1 MNLYLPFTGPE
12 GKNEEKIYHSYYQW
26 VPFILTFQALLF
38 YTPHWIWKQLDGSH
52 LEKSIQGLEKW
63 ISENNL
69 QDETF
74 YLDLA
79 KHLKYLIK
87 DRSLMNR
94 NWAVKFFACEI
105 LNSLNVIAQIFL
117 IDSFLDGEFL
127 KYGTSVIKYHF
138 MDEQE
143 KRIDPMTK
151 VFPLMTKCTFNKY
164 GASGTIQNLD
174 ALCVLPINV
183 LNEKIY
189 IFLWFWLVFL
199 ATITGVHLLFKL
211 FTYLVPSF
219 YDR

>member
-1 MNLYLPFTGPE
+1 M
-12 GKNEEKIYHSYYQW
+12 
-26 VPFILTFQALLF
+26 
-38 YTPHWIWKQLDGSH
+38 
-52 LEKSIQGLEKW
+52 
-63 ISENNL
+63 
-69 QDETF
+69 
-74 YLDLA
+74 
-79 KHLKYLIK
+79 KY
-87 DRSLMNR
+87 
-94 NWAVKFFACEI
+94 FACEI
-105 LNSLNVIAQIFL
+105 LNSINVIAQIFL

-199 ATITGVHLLFKL
+199 ATITGAHLLFKL
-211 FTYLVPSF
+211 FTYFVPSF